1 MEGGFVNIDDV
12 VLWLLHQG
20 SGDLLG
26 EFLLLMF
33 EFNLSGCLGAVDDL
47 RLAVRGAVLQV
58 ELPDRPSRQLFQL
71 QPVSPEGRSLS

>member
-26 EFLLLMF
+26 EFFLFMF
-33 EFNLSGCLGAVDDL
+33 EFQLPGSLGAIHNL
-47 RLAVRGAVLQV
+47 WLTVRGAVLQV
-58 ELPDRPSRQLFQL
+58 ELSY
-71 QPVSPEGRSLS
+71 